1 VTPARVFLKQIE
13 HTAFE
18 QDVKVTEIKERSVKL
33 EEGDEVEVLVRGKV
47 GNVYGDPPEVEIV
60 QTQAVKI
67 LSVKR
72 RKK

>member
-1 VTPARVFLKQIE
+1 MTARIFLKQIE